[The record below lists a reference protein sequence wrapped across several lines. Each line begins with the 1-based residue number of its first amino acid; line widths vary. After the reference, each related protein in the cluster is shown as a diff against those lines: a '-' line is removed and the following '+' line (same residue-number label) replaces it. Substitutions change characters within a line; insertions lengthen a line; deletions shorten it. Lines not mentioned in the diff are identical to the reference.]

1 MVSCRGPGQT
11 AQGESKCDNVNMPG
25 DAISGRRV
33 AHKLWSRHAKR
44 RSICLA
50 SDPAMMAGA
59 PVSEAEIIACGGC
72 GSDPWIQRAPAAE
85 SCGVHALFD
94 IMELAHNLI
103 SLFLTNQ
110 TKKLPIILNR
120 RNVT

>member
-1 MVSCRGPGQT
+1 MPS
-11 AQGESKCDNVNMPG
+11 AEGELLINYGS
-25 DAISGRRV
+25 
-33 AHKLWSRHAKR
+33 SRNAKR
-44 RSICLA
+44 RGICLA
-50 SDPAMMAGA
+50 SDPAMADA